1 MNNNNQPTNSDSKK
15 SEENKSHDQ
24 KQQQQQNSSQPKTD
38 TQNNSQINNEITNLN
53 QEIASLKDKNLRLL
67 AELDNIRRRS
77 KEDIEKTAKYSI
89 SNFASDLV
97 PSIENFF
104 LASSNA
110 PIEELE
116 KTTNLKNYHQAIDM
130 THKEL
135 IKTLQKNNITRIYPI
150 NEKFNHNLHEAI
162 SRIESK
168 GEEGIILQVI
178 QAGYQIGERL
188 IKPALVSVSKKAS

>member
-1 MNNNNQPTNSDSKK
+1 MNNNNQSTNSDSNK
-15 SEENKSHDQ
+15 SGENKPHDQ
-24 KQQQQQNSSQPKTD
+24 QQKQQNSSQPKND
-38 TQNNSQINNEITNLN
+38 AQNEPQINNEINNLN

-77 KEDIEKTAKYSI
+77 KEDIEKTAKYAI

-116 KTTNLKNYHQAIDM
+116 KTTNLKNYHQAIYM

-150 NEKFNHNLHEAI
+150 KEKFNHNLHEAI

-168 GEEGIILQVI
+168 EEEGIVLQVI

>member
-1 MNNNNQPTNSDSKK
+1 MNNNNQSTNSDSNK
-15 SEENKSHDQ
+15 SGENKPHDQ
-24 KQQQQQNSSQPKTD
+24 QQKQQNSSQPKND
-38 TQNNSQINNEITNLN
+38 AQNEPQINNEINNLN

-77 KEDIEKTAKYSI
+77 KEDIEKTAKYAI

-116 KTTNLKNYHQAIDM
+116 KTTNLKNYYQAIDM

-168 GEEGIILQVI
+168 EEEGIVLQVI

>member
-1 MNNNNQPTNSDSKK
+1 MNNNNQSTNSDSNK
-15 SEENKSHDQ
+15 SGENKPHDQ
-24 KQQQQQNSSQPKTD
+24 QQKQQNSSQPKND
-38 TQNNSQINNEITNLN
+38 AQNEPQINNEINNLN

-77 KEDIEKTAKYSI
+77 KEDIEKTAKYAI

-150 NEKFNHNLHEAI
+150 KEKFNHNLHEAI

-168 GEEGIILQVI
+168 EEEGIVLQVI

>member
-1 MNNNNQPTNSDSKK
+1 MNNNNQSINSDSNK
-15 SEENKSHDQ
+15 SGENKPHDQ
-24 KQQQQQNSSQPKTD
+24 QQQQQNSSQPKND
-38 TQNNSQINNEITNLN
+38 AQNEPQINNEINNLN

-77 KEDIEKTAKYSI
+77 KEDIEKTAKYAI

-168 GEEGIILQVI
+168 EEEGIILQVI